1 MGDLRTFLLS
11 ARSDPTIKVVVF
23 QSDNPDFFIAHVD
36 MTLIDDP
43 HAFDDI
49 AREVPACLNVFQ
61 ALGELVRTV
70 PQGTIVQAR
79 GDRSRR
85 GRRVCGCLRHEL
97 WRDRA
102 RGLWA
107 G

>member
-11 ARSDPTIKVVVF
+11 ARSDPTIKMIVF

-49 AREVPACLNVFQ
+49 AREVPAGLNVFQ

-70 PQGTIVQAR
+70 PQVTIAKLAGIAR
-79 GDRSRR
+79 GGGAEFVAACDMSFGAMAL
-85 GRRVCGCLRHEL
+85 GRLKH
-97 WRDRA
+97 
-102 RGLWA
+102 
-107 G
+107 

>member
-1 MGDLRTFLLS
+1 MGDLRTFPLS
-11 ARSDPTIKVVVF
+11 ARSDHTIKMIVF

-49 AREVPACLNVFQ
+49 AREVPAGLNVFQ

-70 PQGTIVQAR
+70 PQVPSPSSR
-79 GDRSRR
+79 GSLEA
-85 GRRVCGCLRHEL
+85 GAPSL
-97 WRDRA
+97 WLPA
-102 RGLWA
+102 T
-107 G
+107 